1 MTHNELL
8 ALAAHLHVM
17 IRRKIGRITD
27 PEWMVSNPDYAREII
42 RLARSDSSAELAEA
56 VNRFEQALFSQPK
69 TVAHKPLLEQI
80 KENLARPA
88 AADASSR
95 YIGHLR

>member
-27 PEWMVSNPDYAREII
+27 PEWMVSNPDYAREIV
-42 RLARSDSSAELAEA
+42 RLARSDSSAELIDA
-56 VNRFEQALFSQPK
+56 VQRFESAMFDSPHS
-69 TVAHKPLLEQI
+69 APPKPLLTQL
-80 KENLARPA
+80 KENLSRAPEG
-88 AADASSR
+88 DSR
-95 YIGHLR
+95 YVGHLR